1 MSSRSLPC
9 LLATVLL
16 GACASGY
23 DPSQPVRFAPGSA
36 VPVDVA
42 VPHLAEVVDER
53 ITVSGVARQRDGQCR
68 GAQPLTSSDWMLTGK
83 RECLWVSGRV
93 LGARLLDVR
102 DGLSKEPVTVTGRL
116 LRTEQNQFVL
126 KAERGPPPARPA
138 SGAVEPAATP
148 APAAPAVAQPDPGPA
163 ADPSPSPET
172 AVPPLPQPPT
182 LSPPPP
188 TP

>member
-16 GACASGY
+16 GACASGN

-53 ITVSGVARQRDGQCR
+53 ITVSGIARQRDGQCR

-83 RECLWVSGRV
+83 QECLWVSGRV
-93 LGARLLDVR
+93 PGARLLDVR

-116 LRTEQNQFVL
+116 IQTEQNQFVL
-126 KAERGPPPARPA
+126 KAERTPPPVRPA
-138 SGAVEPAATP
+138 VQPAEPAA
-148 APAAPAVAQPDPGPA
+148 APAAEPVPAQTLDLQPVLEAELPA
-163 ADPSPSPET
+163 
-172 AVPPLPQPPT
+172 PQPPT
-182 LSPPPP
+182 SIPAPPPP
-188 TP
+188 NP